1 MVEVDELN
9 ATRGDG
15 AEMPE
20 DAFASLV
27 KRHINLVF
35 SSALREVRDPHVAEE
50 VAQAVFERLARKSG
64 SLSQEII
71 LTGWLY
77 RTTRFVSLERLRSDH
92 RRQIREKAAMET
104 LYQLQDES
112 HWQEIE
118 PMLDEAM
125 AELGEKERDLVLLR
139 YFENKSLREVGNVC
153 GITEDAAQKRVGRAL
168 EKLRAFFAQ
177 RGTTLSTTALAGALS
192 TFAVQAAPAALAT
205 VVITAGAASAA
216 AFSAGSAA
224 LGIFHF
230 MASTKIKATIIAA
243 AFLAASSVPIV
254 TQHRALKQARA
265 ENENL
270 RSQVQQLEARPLPT
284 ARVRGESSELE
295 RLRREAAEVH
305 KLRGQVGLL
314 LNANRELTEK
324 NPTPEPANA
333 DPAKTNPMERM
344 SVAREFRAQGKNAE
358 ALEHYLWCFDEGLKY
373 SPAFVGVRS
382 SFLLSEL
389 RELAKVHPPALEA
402 LVTRRNA
409 VEERIRSGSTEKMA
423 VYEMIQLN
431 ANLEQ
436 PERTM
441 ALFDQLPEGH
451 AARSSLVDFAGEQF
465 TSAKRYGDMVAAGSP
480 EATFD
485 REQAMMGHAAGK
497 DEILQTAVRQRV
509 VAAGAR
515 GVEALAG
522 AGEIQR
528 ATALADKLLKFDSSP
543 QVRGELMKH
552 AERAGNA
559 EVITYLKNN

>member
-1 MVEVDELN
+1 MVELNELS
-9 ATRGDG
+9 ASRHDG
-15 AEMPE
+15 AETAE
-20 DAFASLV
+20 DEFASLV

-35 SSALREVRDPHVAEE
+35 SSALRQVRDPHTAEE
-50 VAQAVFERLARKSG
+50 VVQAVFERLARKRG
-64 SLSQEII
+64 SLGREII
-71 LTGWLY
+71 LAGWLY

-92 RRQIREKAAMET
+92 RRQLRETAAMET
-104 LYQLQDES
+104 LYQSQDES
-112 HWQEIE
+112 HWHEIE

-125 AELGEKERDLVLLR
+125 AELGEKERALVLLR

-153 GITEDAAQKRVGRAL
+153 GITEDAAQKRVCRAL
-168 EKLRAFFAQ
+168 EKLRAFFTQ
-177 RGTTLSTTALAGALS
+177 RGTTLSATTLTGTLS
-192 TFAVQAAPAALAT
+192 TFAVQAAPSAL
-205 VVITAGAASAA
+205 VPLVITAGAAS
-216 AFSAGSAA
+216 SAYSIGSAA
-224 LGIFHF
+224 LGVFHF

-284 ARVRGESSELE
+284 ARVRDESGELE
-295 RLRREAAEVH
+295 QLRREAAEVH

-324 NPTPEPANA
+324 NPAAELAND
-333 DPAKTNPMERM
+333 DPAKTNPTERM
-344 SVAREFRAQGKNAE
+344 SVARELRAQGKNAE

-409 VEERIRSGSTEKMA
+409 VEERIMAGSMDKMS

-451 AARSSLVDFAGEQF
+451 PARSSLVDFASEQF
-465 TSAKRYGDMVAAGSP
+465 ASAKRYRDIVTSGNP

-485 REQAMMGHAAGK
+485 RERAMMGHTAGK
-497 DEILQTAVRQRV
+497 DEMLQTAIRQRV
-509 VAAGAR
+509 IEAGAR

-522 AGEIQR
+522 AGENQR

-543 QVRGELMKH
+543 QVRGALTKH

-559 EVITYLKNN
+559 DVIAYVKNK